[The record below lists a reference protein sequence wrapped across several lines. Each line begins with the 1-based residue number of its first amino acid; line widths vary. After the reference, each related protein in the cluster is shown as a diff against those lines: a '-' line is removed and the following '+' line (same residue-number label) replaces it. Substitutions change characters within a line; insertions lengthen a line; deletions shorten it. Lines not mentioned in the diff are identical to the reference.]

1 MVSDREPQAVG
12 VHQQI
17 VPPPASVSEMFI
29 CAEALSD
36 KNNGAAPTE
45 GFMERQRGARVIVQL
60 VPLRGTRAAW
70 W

>member
-29 CAEALSD
+29 CAEELSD
-36 KNNGAAPTE
+36 QNNGAAPTE

-60 VPLRGTRAAW
+60 MSLPDTSATW